1 MGYLICAPDTPKF
14 VNRFRQEFFPVVA
27 QYGIQ
32 PEKLED
38 ESDLALKFKKLVF
51 DPEHM
56 LHKDY
61 PALVEQY
68 PAHLHID
75 ILSSHQSQGWGEK
88 MINTLLQKL
97 TTNGIPGIYL
107 GMVAENHRAHKFYDR
122 IGFERFA
129 GMNDRGEMGRQSDSV
144 YRVKKTQ

>member
-1 MGYLICAPDTPKF
+1 M
-14 VNRFRQEFFPVVA
+14 VA
-27 QYGIQ
+27 QHGIQ
-32 PEKLED
+32 LEKQGN
-38 ESDLALKFKKLVF
+38 ESELALKFKKLVF

-56 LHKDY
+56 LHQDF

-75 ILSSHQSQGWGEK
+75 ILSSHQGQGWGEK

-97 TTNGIPGIYL
+97 RANAIPGIYL

-122 IGFERFA
+122 IGFQRFS
-129 GMNDRGEMGRQSDSV
+129 GINDRGEVGRQADSV
-144 YRVKKTQ
+144 YRVKET